1 MVEQRTENPCV
12 GGSIPSRALSVMN
25 LDKKNILL
33 VVLVVLFIV
42 FIGSFLRQP
51 KIYTFYKEQFVPSDM
66 DTVFEFFSRP
76 ENLEKITP
84 TSMGFNII
92 TPSPI
97 EMKEGAIID
106 YTVKIMGVPMRW
118 RTMITSYKKNEY
130 FVDEQLKGPYSY
142 WHHRHSFK
150 EVEGGVLIIDEI
162 TYALPI
168 QAFRKIVHPVLI
180 KPQIE
185 QIFNF
190 RFKTIQDKFK

>member
-1 MVEQRTENPCV
+1 MSAVQFRPEP
-12 GGSIPSRALSVMN
+12 LSVMN

-51 KIYTFYKEQFVPSDM
+51 KIYTFYNEQFVPSDM

-84 TSMGFNII
+84 SSMGFNII

-97 EMKEGAIID
+97 KMKEGAIID

>member
-1 MVEQRTENPCV
+1 MKII
-12 GGSIPSRALSVMN
+12 SIIIATGL
-25 LDKKNILL
+25 ILFL
-33 VVLVVLFIV
+33 VLIL
-42 FIGSFLRQP
+42 SFLRKP
-51 KIYTFYKEQFVPSDM
+51 KVYTFKKEQFVPSDL

-84 TSMGFNII
+84 SSMGFNII
-92 TPSPI
+92 TPTPI
-97 EMKEGAIID
+97 DMKEGAIID

-142 WHHRHSFK
+142 WHHKHTFK

-168 QAFRKIVHPVLI
+168 QAFRLIVHPVLI
-180 KPQIE
+180 KPQLN

-190 RFKTIQDKFK
+190 RFQTIKDKFK

>member
-1 MVEQRTENPCV
+1 MNKNYI
-12 GGSIPSRALSVMN
+12 SIAADALASDVVN
-25 LDKKNILL
+25 IFEDRDLVSAPVVDKNNILL
-33 VVLVVLFIV
+33 LVLVVLFIV

-168 QAFRKIVHPVLI
+168 QALSLI
-180 KPQIE
+180 HISEPT
-185 QIFNF
+185 
-190 RFKTIQDKFK
+190 RPY

>member
-1 MVEQRTENPCV
+1 MKIN
-12 GGSIPSRALSVMN
+12 
-25 LDKKNILL
+25 KKNIL
-33 VVLVVLFIV
+33 VSVLAILFIV
-42 FIGSFLRQP
+42 LIVSFLRQP
-51 KIYTFYKEQFVPSDM
+51 KIYTFYKEQFVPSDL

-84 TSMGFNII
+84 SSMGFNII
-92 TPSPI
+92 TPTPI
-97 EMKEGAIID
+97 DMKEGAIID

-142 WHHRHSFK
+142 WHHKHTFK

-168 QAFRKIVHPVLI
+168 QAFRLIVHPFLI
-180 KPQIE
+180 NPQLN

-190 RFKTIQDKFK
+190 RFHTIKDKFK

>member
-1 MVEQRTENPCV
+1 MSAVQFRPEP
-12 GGSIPSRALSVMN
+12 LSVMN

-84 TSMGFNII
+84 SSMGFNII

-118 RTMITSYKKNEY
+118 RTMITSYVKNEY

-142 WHHRHSFK
+142 WHHKHSFK

-180 KPQIE
+180 KPQIN

-190 RFKTIQDKFK
+190 RFKVIQDKFN

>member
-1 MVEQRTENPCV
+1 MKIN
-12 GGSIPSRALSVMN
+12 
-25 LDKKNILL
+25 KKNIL
-33 VVLVVLFIV
+33 VSVLAILFIV
-42 FIGSFLRQP
+42 LIVSFLRQP
-51 KIYTFYKEQFVPSDM
+51 KIYTFYKEQFVPSDL

-84 TSMGFNII
+84 SSMGFNII
-92 TPSPI
+92 TPTPI
-97 EMKEGAIID
+97 DMKEGAIID

-130 FVDEQLKGPYSY
+130 FVDEQLKGPYSS
-142 WHHRHSFK
+142 WHHKHTFK

-168 QAFRKIVHPVLI
+168 QAFRLIVHPVLI
-180 KPQIE
+180 KPQLN

-190 RFKTIQDKFK
+190 RFQTIKDKFK

>member
-1 MVEQRTENPCV
+1 MIIN
-12 GGSIPSRALSVMN
+12 
-25 LDKKNILL
+25 KKNILIAVFAIL
-33 VVLVVLFIV
+33 FVVLVGSLF
-42 FIGSFLRQP
+42 RQP
-51 KIYTFYKEQFVPSDM
+51 KIYTFYKEQFVPSDL

-84 TSMGFNII
+84 SSMGFNII
-92 TPSPI
+92 TPTPI
-97 EMKEGAIID
+97 DMKEGAIID

-142 WHHRHSFK
+142 WHHKHTFK

-168 QAFRKIVHPVLI
+168 QAFRLIVHPVLI
-180 KPQIE
+180 KPQLN

-190 RFKTIQDKFK
+190 RFQTIKDKFK

>member
-1 MVEQRTENPCV
+1 MKIN
-12 GGSIPSRALSVMN
+12 
-25 LDKKNILL
+25 KKNIL
-33 VVLVVLFIV
+33 VSVLAILFIV
-42 FIGSFLRQP
+42 LIVSFLRQP
-51 KIYTFYKEQFVPSDM
+51 KNYTFYKEQFVPSDL

-84 TSMGFNII
+84 SSMGFNII
-92 TPSPI
+92 TPTPI
-97 EMKEGAIID
+97 DMKEGAIID

-142 WHHRHSFK
+142 WHHKHTFK

-162 TYALPI
+162 TYALPF
-168 QAFRKIVHPVLI
+168 QAFRLIVHPVLI
-180 KPQIE
+180 KPQLN

-190 RFKTIQDKFK
+190 RFQTIKDKFK

>member
-1 MVEQRTENPCV
+1 MSAVQFRPEPL
-12 GGSIPSRALSVMN
+12 IIMN
-25 LDKKNILL
+25 LNKKNILL
-33 VVLVVLFIV
+33 LVLVLLFIV
-42 FIGSFLRQP
+42 FIGSFFRQP

-84 TSMGFNII
+84 SSMGFNII